1 MNFVGSD
8 ALFATHIA
16 KYSLPD
22 LLNDVQNIYEDYK
35 NDESLWSFNQSEN
48 CHLLDNHKTLQNKL
62 IDVARDFL
70 ITRLNYNCDVQ
81 MTTSWITRTRNKDYK
96 RNKHTHHNSWWSGV
110 YYFQDECAIQFDSVL
125 AQLNSIDALPKDF
138 NLDTTNVAV
147 YEPKKGE
154 MLLFPSQTS
163 HMVVKK
169 ENKQYKN
176 IRASLAFNF
185 MPKGIVGIYD
195 SQWEYK

>member
-1 MNFVGSD
+1 MEYVGAD
-8 ALFATHIA
+8 KLFATHVA
-16 KYSLPD
+16 RYKLPEIVD
-22 LLNDVQNIYEDYK
+22 ELTKVYDYY
-35 NDESLWSFNQSEN
+35 DADDSLWDYNQTFNV
-48 CHLLDNHKTLQNKL
+48 HVLDEHKTLQDK
-62 IDVARDFL
+62 IVAVAKDWL
-70 ITRLNYNCDVQ
+70 LDRLKYNCDVQ
-81 MTTSWITRTRNKDYK
+81 MTTSWLTRTPAELYGSNV
-96 RNKHTHHNSWWSGV
+96 HTHHNSWWSGV